1 MIFRESETVEL
12 KEVVVDDIKKE
23 VIAFAN
29 CRGGKIYVGVDDEGE
44 IIGVDDEDAAIQ
56 QISNMIR
63 DNIKPDVTMFVHYKT
78 LDVIGSKIIEID
90 VQMGTNRP
98 YYIAKKGLRPEGVY
112 VRQGNSAVPATDTAI
127 RQMIK
132 ETDGES
138 FEEMRSLNQELTFK
152 ATSDEF
158 LSRHILFEQP
168 QKQTL
173 KLLTSD
179 GVYTNLA
186 LLLSEQCVHTIKV
199 AVFQGTDQSAFKD
212 RREFAGSLIQQ
223 MNEVYTY
230 VDFHN
235 QTKST
240 FDKLYR
246 VDTRDYPEIALR
258 EALLNLLVHRDYS
271 FRSSSFISIF
281 TDRIE
286 FISVGGLLPGI
297 ALNDVLLGM
306 SICRNP
312 NLANVFYRLQL
323 IEAYGTGIQ
332 KIMNA
337 YKGCKKTPRIETSD
351 NAFKII
357 LPNSNYLQI
366 EKENSEEHVILDYL
380 KQNEI
385 ITRSEV
391 EKMLEVGTTTAY
403 RILKRMTEN
412 GILTQYGKGKNTK
425 YKKLPC

>member
-12 KEVVVDDIKKE
+12 KEVIVDDIKKE

-179 GVYTNLA
+179 GVYTNLG

-212 RREFAGSLIQQ
+212 RREFAGSLMQQ

-357 LPNSNYLQI
+357 LPNSNYLQT

>member
-1 MIFRESETVEL
+1 M
-12 KEVVVDDIKKE
+12 
-23 VIAFAN
+23 
-29 CRGGKIYVGVDDEGE
+29 
-44 IIGVDDEDAAIQ
+44 
-56 QISNMIR
+56 
-63 DNIKPDVTMFVHYKT
+63 
-78 LDVIGSKIIEID
+78 
-90 VQMGTNRP
+90 
-98 YYIAKKGLRPEGVY
+98 
-112 VRQGNSAVPATDTAI
+112 RQGNSAVPATDTAI

-179 GVYTNLA
+179 GVYTNLG

-212 RREFAGSLIQQ
+212 RREFAGSLMQQ

-323 IEAYGTGIQ
+323 TEAYGTGIQ

-385 ITRSEV
+385 ITRPEV

>member
-78 LDVIGSKIIEID
+78 LDIIGSKIIEID

-112 VRQGNSAVPATDTAI
+112 VRHGNSAVPATDTAI

-179 GVYTNLA
+179 GVYTNLG

>member
-12 KEVVVDDIKKE
+12 KEVIVDDIKKE

-425 YKKLPC
+425 YKKSPC

>member
-44 IIGVDDEDAAIQ
+44 IIGVEDEDAAIQ

-179 GVYTNLA
+179 GVYTNLG

-235 QTKST
+235 HTKST

-357 LPNSNYLQI
+357 LPNSNYLQT

-385 ITRSEV
+385 ITRPEV

-412 GILTQYGKGKNTK
+412 GILTQCGKGKNTK

>member
-179 GVYTNLA
+179 GVYTNLG